1 MELQDMEPQGA
12 PRRHGRCAMA
22 ACLRA
27 TKRQDAPHGI
37 RIHAA
42 RAAQGE
48 PTESPCVLALGA
60 LRCRRSFRVTCVCV
74 YQFFVRSFVLV
85 RSFHTTHQAARDH
98 TRHLCARRSPEEYSL
113 VTVYPPVL
121 SSGFGTTLSINGQR
135 AKNRQCNLN
144 SELTVS
150 HSQVVVDCYRY

>member
-85 RSFHTTHQAARDH
+85 RSFHTRLRATTPDTSARAG
-98 TRHLCARRSPEEYSL
+98 ARRSTPLLRY
-113 VTVYPPVL
+113 TPP
-121 SSGFGTTLSINGQR
+121 SSALASAQR
-135 AKNRQCNLN
+135 SQ
-144 SELTVS
+144 LTVNA
-150 HSQVVVDCYRY
+150 QKIDNAI